1 MYKLADKFFIY
12 SILTLY
18 FSCFLFSKFFI
29 ISFHEILCIWYFCES
44 FRLLSVVIR
53 LMVHAILITPYRVF
67 NSSASCNRRQFFFIL
82 KDLITLYYSITT
94 IYLTYGFY
102 YLIYFDLQWKIYNCC
117 SNRKNPTPALFS
129 ITKLL
134 VDYNFSV
141 FCKRV
146 K

>member
-82 KDLITLYYSITT
+82 KDLITLYYSFTT

-102 YLIYFDLQWKIYNCC
+102 YKNTLYILIYNERFTTVVAIEKTQ
-117 SNRKNPTPALFS
+117 R
-129 ITKLL
+129 LL
-134 VDYNFSV
+134 CFL
-141 FCKRV
+141 
-146 K
+146 

>member
-12 SILTLY
+12 SVLTLY

-44 FRLLSVVIR
+44 LRLLPVVIR

-67 NSSASCNRRQFFFIL
+67 NFSASCNRRQFFFIL
-82 KDLITLYYSITT
+82 KDLITLYYSFTT

-102 YLIYFDLQWKIYNCC
+102 YKNTLYILIYNERFTTVVAIE
-117 SNRKNPTPALFS
+117 KNQR
-129 ITKLL
+129 LL
-134 VDYNFSV
+134 
-141 FCKRV
+141 CLL
-146 K
+146 